1 MTAGDGGDAV
11 RAGHGP
17 LGILAGAGALPI
29 EIAASVNVRGRAVHL
44 VAIAG
49 FAENEIADFPHEWVT
64 LGQIGGML
72 ASFRR
77 AGCREIVIAGGLRR
91 PDILRTRPDL
101 GALRHMPT
109 ILSLTRGGDDSLLR
123 RVVRFFEGQGF
134 IVRGAGEMAPE
145 LLAAGGPAG
154 RRTPT
159 DAELH
164 SVAKAARAIRAL
176 GRFDVGQAAVA
187 TTDGVVA
194 IETARGTDALLAVL
208 AAGGAASGSGRGG
221 VLVKLAKPGQELRV
235 DLPAIGPR
243 TIDGAVKAGLA
254 GIAVEA
260 GRTIVLERG
269 ATRTAA
275 DEAGIFLYGLEEA
288 VSSDLPPLA
297 DLAAMRPLSVLARRA
312 PTPRERRDNAIGR
325 QLLDVMRREDLGR
338 AAVIAGEHVLAV
350 SGQLD
355 VATMLRTLGRDAQWG
370 RRWFRRRI
378 GSLALRLDG
387 GEDSVLTLETF
398 QAAADARL
406 AGIVCDGGTIPS
418 ARLAEVAGWA
428 NDARMFLMAEVADDA

>member
-1 MTAGDGGDAV
+1 M
-11 RAGHGP
+11 
-17 LGILAGAGALPI
+17 
-29 EIAASVNVRGRAVHL
+29 SVNAHGRAVHL

-49 FAENEIADFPHEWVT
+49 FAESAVAEFPHEWVG

-72 ASFRR
+72 ASFHH
-77 AGCREIVIAGGLRR
+77 AGCREIVIAGGMRR

-134 IVRGAGEMAPE
+134 VVRGAGEVVPD
-145 LLAAGGPAG
+145 LLAASGPAA
-154 RRTPT
+154 RRLPT
-159 DAELH
+159 ASEL
-164 SVAKAARAIRAL
+164 SFVANAARAIRAL

-187 TTDGVVA
+187 TADGVVA

-208 AAGGAASGSGRGG
+208 AEGGPASGRGRGG

-243 TIDGAVKAGLA
+243 TIDGAMQAGLA
-254 GIAVEA
+254 GIAVGA

-269 ATRTAA
+269 ATGAAA
-275 DEAGIFLYGLEEA
+275 DSAGLFLYGIDEA
-288 VSSDLPPLA
+288 VHSDPPPLA
-297 DLAAMRPLSVLARRA
+297 DLASMRPLSVLTRRA
-312 PTPRERRDNAIGR
+312 PTPTERRDNAIGR
-325 QLLDVMRREDLGR
+325 QLLDVMKREALGH

-350 SGQLD
+350 SAQLD
-355 VATMLRTLGRDAQWG
+355 AATMMRALGRDAQWG

-378 GSLALRLDG
+378 GSLALRLDEG
-387 GEDSVLTLETF
+387 AEKLLTLETF
-398 QAAADARL
+398 RAAADARL
-406 AGIVCDGGTIPS
+406 AGIVCDGGAIPE
-418 ARLAEVAGWA
+418 ARLAEVVGWA
-428 NDARMFLMAEVADDA
+428 NDARMFLMAEVAADA